1 MTQSTTQDQWARWLL
16 YRRHGGD
23 EERLRRMLEYLG
35 PVRDKVLENAAL
47 AGDETLLDVGC
58 GDGLIAFGAL
68 EKLDAGRVIFS
79 DISQDLLDHCRELV
93 AQMNVLDRCDFVLAD
108 AVNLAPIP
116 AASVDVVTLRSVLIY
131 VKAKAA
137 ALRAFH
143 RVLKPGGTLSL
154 FEPINRFG
162 HPEPEHVLWGCDAT
176 PIIPLANRVKAVF
189 NAIQPDDDPMLDFD
203 ERDLIALAEAAGFRE
218 VHLELQAQIISAREH
233 ERGQAIDWEQF
244 LDTAPNPRIPTL
256 REAIEQA
263 LTPAEMEAFTAH
275 MRPLVEAGERTGR
288 SAIAYLWAVK
298 G

>member
-16 YRRHGGD
+16 HRRHGGD
-23 EERLRRMLEYLG
+23 EERLRRMMEYLG

-47 AGDETLLDVGC
+47 TGDETLLDVGC

-93 AQMNVLDRCDFVLAD
+93 MQMSSGDRCDFVLAD
-108 AVNLAPIP
+108 AADLAPV
-116 AASVDVVTLRSVLIY
+116 ATESVDVVTTRSVLIY

-137 ALRAFH
+137 AFREFY
-143 RVLKPGGTLSL
+143 RVLRPDGTLSI

-162 HPEPEHVLWGCDAT
+162 YPEPEHMLWGCDAK

-189 NAIQPDDDPMLDFD
+189 QAIQPADDPMLDFD
-203 ERDLIALAEAAGFRE
+203 ERDLIALAEAAGFGE
-218 VHLELQAQIISAREH
+218 IHLELQAQIVSAREH
-233 ERGQAIDWEQF
+233 ERGQSIDWECY
-244 LDTAPNPRIPTL
+244 LDTAPNPRVPTL

-263 LTPAEMEAFTAH
+263 LTPDEVAAFTAH
-275 MRPLVEAGERTGR
+275 MRPLVEAGERIGR
-288 SAIAYLWAVK
+288 SAVAYLWAVK
-298 G
+298 